1 MKIKLFILLVLFIPL
16 MAITQEGMDSFKEG
30 QELLELG
37 KKKKAIKSFESALK
51 EAEESKNI
59 KLQIDCHRLLAE
71 LKDNIIQHKESIAH
85 YKAFSSLYQQ
95 QAKEKAEKLKQSVTY
110 LQSEVKEGE
119 QLILDQNEAIDL
131 LTKDQLKAQ
140 YKILKLVNRNNIN
153 QLKIEE
159 QNNKKN
165 KLVFAIVL
173 LSLVSFVIVLMYF
186 QKKKANRLLR
196 HKNVIIRGEKQKSEK
211 LLQKISLQNT
221 ELEKRNHEKEIL
233 LKEIHHRVKNNLQII
248 VSLLNLQSAKFMDD
262 RFLKAFSETKNRVIS
277 MSLVHQKMYQNVNFK
292 GVPFQDYLDLI
303 FENNGTLFDSEEIS
317 VKFENKIPKNLNIE
331 IETAIPL
338 GLILNELISNS
349 FKYAF
354 EGVKKAVISIEYT
367 ILDNDMFNLTYSDN
381 GVGMSKDYNYKD
393 SNTLGFEL
401 VYALADQIDST
412 VETYTD
418 NGLHVSFSIPT
429 TCLFMEE

>member
-1 MKIKLFILLVLFIPL
+1 MPLVA
-16 MAITQEGMDSFKEG
+16 MTQEGMDSFKEG
-30 QELLELG
+30 QEYLALG
-37 KKKKAIKSFESALK
+37 KKKKAIKSFESAL
-51 EAEESKNI
+51 EAAEESKNI

-71 LKDNIIQHKESIAH
+71 LKDNLIQHKESIGH
-85 YKAFSSLYQQ
+85 YKAFSALYQQ

-140 YKILKLVNRNNIN
+140 YKILQLVNENNIN

-165 KLVFAIVL
+165 KLVFAIIL
-173 LSLVSFVIVLMYF
+173 LSLVSLVIVLMYF

-211 LLQKISLQNT
+211 LLEKISLQNT

-303 FENNGTLFDSEEIS
+303 FDNNGTLFETEQLT
-317 VKFENKIPKNLNIE
+317 VKFENNVPENLNLE

-349 FKYAF
+349 YKYAF
-354 EGVKKAVISIEYT
+354 ESVEKAVISIEYT
-367 ILDNDMFNLTYSDN
+367 VLDNDQFNLTYSDN
-381 GVGMSKDYNYKD
+381 GVGMPDDFDYKN
-393 SNTLGFEL
+393 STTLGFEL
-401 VYALADQIDST
+401 VHALAEQIDST
-412 VETYTD
+412 VEVYNA
-418 NGLHVSFSIPT
+418 NGFHISFSLPN
-429 TCLFMEE
+429 TCLFNEDVIE